1 MKIETVFPN
10 IVIRKWQKLV
20 DLLSATFDLPATLVT
35 HVQDDFLKI
44 LASSITEGNPYQSG
58 EYEGIA
64 NSYCEAVVKNNV
76 KFLIPNALK
85 DPDWESCPEIKD
97 GLIAYLGLPLRY
109 PNGKFFG
116 TICILDSKE
125 NTFNGS
131 IEEFLKQIKEVVELD
146 IATYCLYEN
155 TSVKLES
162 NLVDQFLSESLK
174 KKSILDLESELNK
187 QKHIQKVLQKKLN
200 NFDLELNKKE
210 HRYENIISSMTSAL
224 VVFQSIMNDEG
235 KLIDAR
241 YIDMNPKNEEII
253 GYKKED
259 VLGKTILELFPETE
273 RVWLSNFETVIKNNK
288 SLQFDSF
295 HHPLNKYFSANVFP
309 IEDNI
314 FAISYHDNTDNE
326 LLKKKLKDSEK
337 RYKTIFHESSSVMML
352 VDPEEGSIIDANVA
366 AVRFYGYPKDK
377 LLTMKM
383 HDINIMSKKDLK
395 KEINL
400 ATEKKKTH
408 FLFKHQIASG
418 ELRDVEVYAGALIAN
433 GQTLLHSVIH
443 DVTESQK
450 AMVEVNRLS
459 MAVDQS
465 PVAVVITD
473 TNGDILYCN
482 PKHCELTGY
491 SITELI
497 GANSRILKS
506 GKSNKSVYTHL
517 WKTITSGRKWSGEF
531 FNKKK
536 NGSFYWESASIVPI
550 KNDLGEIVNFL
561 KIGEDITERKRLE
574 NQLSQSILKA
584 EESDK
589 LKSSFLSNLS
599 HEVRTPLNG
608 IMGFANLLISD
619 GISDDER
626 REYGEF
632 VESSGNQLMLM
643 MDNIIKMS
651 TIESGNLT
659 VKHASFSVSELLL
672 DVESF
677 YFDEAA
683 KKQLRIFIE
692 CHCELRII
700 NDKKRIRQVLDNLV
714 RNAIKFTSD
723 GQITLRAECNK
734 NMLLLSVE
742 DTGIGIAAQ
751 DQDKIFD
758 RFRQI
763 DSYSTREF
771 EGTGL
776 GLAVSKEI
784 VTLLGGEIWVESS
797 IGKGSKFIV
806 TIPNIY
812 EN

>member
-1 MKIETVFPN
+1 M
-10 IVIRKWQKLV
+10 
-20 DLLSATFDLPATLVT
+20 
-35 HVQDDFLKI
+35 
-44 LASSITEGNPYQSG
+44 
-58 EYEGIA
+58 
-64 NSYCEAVVKNNV
+64 
-76 KFLIPNALK
+76 
-85 DPDWESCPEIKD
+85 
-97 GLIAYLGLPLRY
+97 
-109 PNGKFFG
+109 
-116 TICILDSKE
+116 
-125 NTFNGS
+125 
-131 IEEFLKQIKEVVELD
+131 
-146 IATYCLYEN
+146 
-155 TSVKLES
+155 
-162 NLVDQFLSESLK
+162 
-174 KKSILDLESELNK
+174 
-187 QKHIQKVLQKKLN
+187 
-200 NFDLELNKKE
+200 
-210 HRYENIISSMTSAL
+210 
-224 VVFQSIMNDEG
+224 
-235 KLIDAR
+235 
-241 YIDMNPKNEEII
+241 
-253 GYKKED
+253 
-259 VLGKTILELFPETE
+259 
-273 RVWLSNFETVIKNNK
+273 
-288 SLQFDSF
+288 
-295 HHPLNKYFSANVFP
+295 NKYFSANVFP

-517 WKTITSGRKWSGEF
+517 WKTITNGRKWSGEF

-677 YFDEAA
+677 YFDEAT

-742 DTGIGIAAQ
+742 DTGIGIAVQ